1 VITFWPTL
9 RDDGIRMR
17 VNMTAAPAAAG
28 NAWARARRATDDI
41 SGEVALVTGAS
52 RGLGL
57 LLAGELARRSC
68 RLIITA
74 RDGAELDQAA
84 GRLRSAGAE
93 VVAAACDIRDE
104 HAPQLLLDT
113 AREHDGRLDILVNN
127 AGIIQ
132 VGPAQNVQIGS
143 NQSALDTMALSMV
156 RMSLAALLLPGRPGP
171 S

>member
-1 VITFWPTL
+1 
-9 RDDGIRMR
+9 
-17 VNMTAAPAAAG
+17 
-28 NAWARARRATDDI
+28 
-41 SGEVALVTGAS
+41 
-52 RGLGL
+52 
-57 LLAGELARRSC
+57 
-68 RLIITA
+68 
-74 RDGAELDQAA
+74 
-84 GRLRSAGAE
+84 

-132 VGPAQNVQIGS
+132 VGPVQNAQIGS
-143 NQSALDTMALSMV
+143 YQSALDTMALSMV